1 MAKKAGE
8 DPSINKSQA
17 IRDVLAGNPAI
28 KSKDLIDQLA
38 ETGIKVAP
46 SLVYMV
52 KSKLNK
58 GRKKAKRARVS
69 AAAGATVQNPVEA
82 IIRVKEI
89 ARELGG
95 YKNLKM
101 LVDLLAE

>member
-1 MAKKAGE
+1 MAKATG
-8 DPSINKSQA
+8 PAVNKSQA
-17 IRDVLAGNPAI
+17 IRDVLAADPKIG
-28 KSKDLIDQLA
+28 SKDLIDQLA
-38 ETGIKVAP
+38 GKGIKVAP

-58 GRKKAKRARVS
+58 GRKRAKWERVS
-69 AAAGATVQNPVEA
+69 VAAGVAVKDPVEV
-82 IIRVKEI
+82 IIRVKEM

-95 YKNLKM
+95 YKTLKM